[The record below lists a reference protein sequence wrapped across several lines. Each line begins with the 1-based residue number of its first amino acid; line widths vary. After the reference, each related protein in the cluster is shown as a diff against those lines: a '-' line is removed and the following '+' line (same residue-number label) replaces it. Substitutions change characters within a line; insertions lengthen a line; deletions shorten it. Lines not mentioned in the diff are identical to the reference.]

1 MELPAATLWV
11 LDLQAT
17 IHSSIWML
25 KSARRLVAGTPIMI
39 SSAKAKTIPNYLLKV
54 NGKFFLQQ
62 TYHIFSLICAYFSML
77 SSSLVSFSS
86 SELFFSVIS
95 SRWLL
100 FVASFIFLFTW
111 RNVLKKLF
119 SMCID
124 IK

>member
-95 SRWLL
+95 SEVVAFLL
-100 FVASFIFLFTW
+100 L
-111 RNVLKKLF
+111 VLYFF
-119 SMCID
+119 SLGGMS
-124 IK
+124 